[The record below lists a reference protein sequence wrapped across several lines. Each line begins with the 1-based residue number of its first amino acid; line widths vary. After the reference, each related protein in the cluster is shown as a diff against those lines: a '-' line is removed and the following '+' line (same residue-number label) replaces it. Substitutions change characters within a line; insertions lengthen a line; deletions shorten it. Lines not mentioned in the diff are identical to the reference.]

1 MENKSYYFCKICRTG
16 VERSKPWCEKCR
28 ITRRL
33 ANTVY
38 YTAEEIEQL
47 KMGGNTTGLSDAN
60 IGEGD
65 YECPS
70 CGRRYGAEVTLCRIC
85 GDPLMPAFEKEQA
98 QPPVSS
104 KAQPEETAK
113 ASCQP
118 SQNGSSELIIPA
130 VESERIYAGSFS
142 FPEDGRPA
150 SDIDF
155 ELEFSFFLDNRRIN
169 GLFPVPV
176 NRTVMRIGRTF
187 CVNSCIFSDDKNM
200 IEESTNRVSHDAA
213 TVIYDNGHLYIQYDH
228 PNDVNDAT
236 VRKSALYINGM
247 LLDRKARREITD
259 RDRIIL
265 GSNRCNNNCIEI
277 CVHKKDYG
285 RRLLED
291 IRQGIDKVDSK
302 MDSHH
307 AETMAKLSIIE
318 NLTGR
323 YFNNNEELVET
334 VSSAA
339 AEVQTKSD
347 IPDRDA
353 LIDIMLKDYDSER
366 IKNCLSEEAL
376 NEHLYQAA
384 LIEYYI
390 KSKDEGQASYT
401 AAFIFLGQLFEIFS
415 KTKLRDVYE
424 SKVTED
430 WENHLRSRK
439 GTKSVYNPPLVDY
452 SAFMNDYYDHR
463 AGKKVRKT
471 QLRRKLSLACYNT
484 EEQEKQLETLFT
496 QYDSV
501 RGMRNKY
508 IHPEDKEE
516 LSQIHIRYM
525 SANDYEVL
533 KNLMFAPVKTSDG
546 KECGCMFAEI
556 SEMGRK

>member
-1 MENKSYYFCKICRTG
+1 MENRNYYFCKICKTG

-28 ITRRL
+28 KTRRE
-33 ANTVY
+33 ARTVY
-38 YTAEEIEQL
+38 YTAEEIDKL
-47 KMGGNTTGLSDAN
+47 INGGNSTEQSASH

-70 CGRRYGAEVTLCRIC
+70 CGRRYGAEITLCRIC
-85 GDPLMPAFEKEQA
+85 GEPLLPVFEIEDKQSPITPEA
-98 QPPVSS
+98 SS
-104 KAQPEETAK
+104 VVTEKTDSK
-113 ASCQP
+113 LSRD
-118 SQNGSSELIIPA
+118 SSVELIIPA

-150 SDIDF
+150 NNSDF
-155 ELEFSFFLDNRRIN
+155 ELEFSYFSDNRRIN
-169 GLFPVPV
+169 GLFSVPV
-176 NRTVMRIGRTF
+176 NRTVMRVGRTY

-200 IEESTNRVSHDAA
+200 IEASTNRVSHDAA
-213 TVIYDNGHLYIQYDH
+213 TVIYNNGHLYIQYDH
-228 PNDVNDAT
+228 PNDVNDAPA
-236 VRKSALYINGM
+236 RKSALCINGM
-247 LLDRKARREITD
+247 LLDRRARREITD

-265 GSNRCNNNCIEI
+265 GSNQCNNNCIEI

-285 RRLLED
+285 RQLLED
-291 IRQGIDKVDSK
+291 IRLGIDNVDSK
-302 MDSHH
+302 MDRHH
-307 AETMAKLSIIE
+307 AETMAKLDIIE

-323 YFNNNEELVET
+323 HFKNSEELVET

-339 AEVQTKSD
+339 AEVEARVD
-347 IPDRDA
+347 IPDRDT
-353 LIDIMLKDYDSER
+353 LIDIMLKGYDSER
-366 IKNCLSEEAL
+366 IKSCLSEEAL
-376 NEHLYQAA
+376 SEHLYQAA

-390 KSKDEGQASYT
+390 NSRDEGQASYT
-401 AAFIFLGQLFEIFS
+401 AAFIFLGQLYEIFS

-430 WENHLRSRK
+430 WENHLRNKK
-439 GTKSVYNPPLVDY
+439 GSKQVYNPPLVDF
-452 SAFMNDYYDHR
+452 SAFMNDFYDHR
-463 AGKKVRKT
+463 AGRKVRKNW
-471 QLRRKLSLACYNT
+471 LRRKLSLACYGT
-484 EEQEKQLETLFT
+484 EEQEKQLEMLFS

-516 LSQIHIRYM
+516 LSQIHIRHM
-525 SANDYEVL
+525 SAEDYSAL

-556 SEMGRK
+556 SGMCRK